1 MMVGEKRL
9 RSFPSHIEGL
19 KIVVYVYPERLGKDI
34 NISMQ
39 RKKRELLNW
48 SGPDHGA
55 CLTHRSC
62 AAIPLTLAEAISAD
76 VLLAVDAR
84 LAEQEASLKARLDG
98 RTSSAHRPGF
108 APLDARKGLP
118 LEIFAALLAYLLD
131 IQGLSQPLVQRQVD
145 EALQLLQR
153 NQSRARG

>member
-19 KIVVYVYPERLGKDI
+19 KMVIYVFTERLGKDI
-34 NISMQ
+34 YIYISMQ

-62 AAIPLTLAEAISAD
+62 AAFPLTLAKAISAD
-76 VLLAVDAR
+76 VLLAVNAR
-84 LAEQEASLKARLDG
+84 LAEQEASLKARLDR
-98 RTSSAHRPGF
+98 RTSSAHRLGF
-108 APLDARKGLP
+108 AQLDARKGLP
-118 LEIFAALLAYLLD
+118 LEIFAALLD
-131 IQGLSQPLVQRQVD
+131 PKP
-145 EALQLLQR
+145 
-153 NQSRARG
+153 